1 MSSDP
6 CALDPSSP
14 TGSQN
19 VQTVHVWV
27 CPGIPGPRCARC
39 HVRLGGAGGPDEQLS
54 PGSYHDGV
62 CLFVF
67 LLRLVLIL
75 TSEYQSTL
83 LEH

>member
-1 MSSDP
+1 MSTLSMCGCVP
-6 CALDPSSP
+6 VSRVPA
-14 TGSQN
+14 
-19 VQTVHVWV
+19 VHDAE
-27 CPGIPGPRCARC
+27 CR
-39 HVRLGGAGGPDEQLS
+39 HVRLGAAGGPDEQLS